1 MDLFK
6 ERIQIEEDYAKRLA
20 KLAKSPLDPQG
31 FGLPEKPDEE
41 VSSLK
46 KAWFQVRAQ
55 GRLGASMSGARVL
68 TRSGGRAPARARAG
82 RRARLWASWR

>member
-20 KLAKSPLDPQG
+20 KLTKSPLDPQG

-41 VSSLK
+41 ISSLK
-46 KAWFQVRAQ
+46 KAWFQVR
-55 GRLGASMSGARVL
+55 
-68 TRSGGRAPARARAG
+68 TRDG
-82 RRARLWASWR
+82 LELL